1 MVTRNQPHV
10 IRLHAA
16 WELDKLN
23 RQYSRRFNTPTGLSA
38 KVVVWLV
45 ADSLEGVETLLLN
58 ETPLPL
64 DEEPRWEITQLLNR
78 RGSNRLDLSALA
90 DSEPRLLQTVRL
102 EIHESD

>member
-1 MVTRNQPHV
+1 M
-10 IRLHAA
+10 
-16 WELDKLN
+16 
-23 RQYSRRFNTPTGLSA
+23 
-38 KVVVWLV
+38 VWLV
-45 ADSLEGVETLLLN
+45 ADSLERVETLLLN